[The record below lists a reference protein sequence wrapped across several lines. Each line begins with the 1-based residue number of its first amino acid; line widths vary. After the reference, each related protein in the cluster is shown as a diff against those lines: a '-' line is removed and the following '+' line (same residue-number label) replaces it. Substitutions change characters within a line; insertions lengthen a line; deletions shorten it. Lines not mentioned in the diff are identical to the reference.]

1 MEVHV
6 ELAAETLFHIGPIPV
21 TNSMLTMFIVM
32 AAILLVFSMIAR
44 RLKVVPG
51 RAQGFVELIVEFL
64 LGLVEGTAGKRAG
77 RRIFPL
83 VAGIFIFIVVANYS
97 GLLPGVGTIGYY
109 HTEEAEETTDER
121 QNETDEDLDV
131 PEAEAR
137 VIAAVGSDAGAGPAL
152 FAQET
157 DATEESHSEDSG
169 VVGESSAEQSA
180 EAHAADDDAHEEAH
194 EVLVPYFRAP
204 NADLNMTL
212 AMALLTFTVVQV
224 AGISAH
230 GVAGR
235 LKHMADPPFLFPI
248 ELISEFSRIISLSAR
263 LFGNVFAGEV
273 LLAVMYAMAAA
284 IRVAVIPVVFPVVF
298 LGLELLFGAIQALV
312 FALLTL
318 IYITLATAGGH
329 GDEAHAH
336 DKATHTEGAHGLG
349 NVPAGAGD

>member
-32 AAILLVFSMIAR
+32 GLILLVGSLIAR
-44 RLKVVPG
+44 NAKPIPG
-51 RAQGFVELIVEFL
+51 RAQGAFEGIVEFL
-64 LGLVEGTAGKRAG
+64 LGLVEGTAGRKAG

-83 VAGIFIFIVVANYS
+83 VGGIFIFIIFANYS

-109 HTEEAEETTDER
+109 HEEAAEAGSQQQEEDVE
-121 QNETDEDLDV
+121 V
-131 PEAEAR
+131 PEAEGDHSQAPSVR
-137 VIAAVGSDAGAGPAL
+137 DVASTDAMSSSSQAL
-152 FAQET
+152 AQEAEAT
-157 DATEESHSEDSG
+157 GAAGEHTEEGATGQATAGEEPARAEGEDH
-169 VVGESSAEQSA
+169 AE
-180 EAHAADDDAHEEAH
+180 EPHK
-194 EVLVPYFRAP
+194 VLVPFFRAP

-230 GVAGR
+230 GVKGR
-235 LKHMADPPFLFPI
+235 IKHMADPPFLFPI
-248 ELISEFSRIISLSAR
+248 EVISEFSRIISLSAR

-273 LLAVMYAMAAA
+273 LLAVMFAMAAA
-284 IRVAVIPVVFPVVF
+284 IRVAIVPVFFPVIF

-329 GDEAHAH
+329 GEDAHEAHV
-336 DKATHTEGAHGLG
+336 EGAHGLG
-349 NVPAGAGD
+349 NVPASAGD

>member
-21 TNSMLTMFIVM
+21 TNAMLTMFIVM
-32 AAILLVFSMIAR
+32 GVILLAGWLLAR
-44 RLKVVPG
+44 RASLIPG
-51 RAQGFVELIVEFL
+51 RAQGAFEGIVEFL
-64 LGLVEGTAGKRAG
+64 LDLVEATAGRRAG

-83 VAGIFIFIVVANYS
+83 VGGLFIFIIIANFS
-97 GLLPGVGTIGYY
+97 GLLPGVGTIGFYES
-109 HTEEAEETTDER
+109 HAVEEGVQGPEEEVTVPDAGVVPDITQENQPADEATAAEEEHGEER
-121 QNETDEDLDV
+121 
-131 PEAEAR
+131 
-137 VIAAVGSDAGAGPAL
+137 
-152 FAQET
+152 
-157 DATEESHSEDSG
+157 
-169 VVGESSAEQSA
+169 
-180 EAHAADDDAHEEAH
+180 
-194 EVLVPYFRAP
+194 VLVPYFRAP

-212 AMALLTFTVVQV
+212 AMALLTFTVVQI

-235 LKHMADPPFLFPI
+235 IKHMADPPFLFPI

-273 LLAVMYAMAAA
+273 LLAVMYALAAA
-284 IRVAVIPVVFPVVF
+284 IRVAIIPFAFPVIF

-329 GDEAHAH
+329 SEADHAH
-336 DKATHTEGAHGLG
+336 DEETHTEGAHGLG
-349 NVPAGAGD
+349 GVSASAH

>member
-6 ELAAETLFHIGPIPV
+6 ELAAETLFHLGPIPV

-32 AAILLVFSMIAR
+32 GVILLVGWLIAR
-44 RLKVVPG
+44 SAKVVPG
-51 RAQGFVELIVEFL
+51 RTQGAFEGIVEFL
-64 LGLVEGTAGKRAG
+64 LSLVEATAGKRAG

-83 VAGIFIFIVVANYS
+83 VGGLFIFIIVANYS

-109 HTEEAEETTDER
+109 HAEETQAEEGLQ
-121 QNETDEDLDV
+121 QN
-131 PEAEAR
+131 
-137 VIAAVGSDAGAGPAL
+137 
-152 FAQET
+152 
-157 DATEESHSEDSG
+157 TEELEVPDITEGEETADQPEGAVTEDEEMAG
-169 VVGESSAEQSA
+169 QSDGDA
-180 EAHAADDDAHEEAH
+180 AATADEAHAEEEAH

-212 AMALLTFTVVQV
+212 ALALLTFTVVQV
-224 AGISAH
+224 AGIASH
-230 GVAGR
+230 GVGGR

-248 ELISEFSRIISLSAR
+248 EVVSAFSSIISLSAR

-273 LLAVMYAMAAA
+273 LLAVMFAMAAA
-284 IRVAVIPVVFPVVF
+284 IRVAVVPFVFPVIF

-329 GDEAHAH
+329 DDHGAH
-336 DKATHTEGAHGLG
+336 DRETHIEGAHGLG
-349 NVPAGAGD
+349 SVPAGAAD